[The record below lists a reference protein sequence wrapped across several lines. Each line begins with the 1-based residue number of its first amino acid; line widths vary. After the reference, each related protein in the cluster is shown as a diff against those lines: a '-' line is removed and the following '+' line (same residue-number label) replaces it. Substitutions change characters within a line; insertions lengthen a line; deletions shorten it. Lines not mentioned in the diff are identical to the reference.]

1 MRNKKILIALL
12 GALLVSGCGMKSDN
26 SENDSKSEKSVERV
40 DLEDKEEETVVP
52 EPAFDL
58 DISGKYVHS
67 SGAGGWGDEME
78 MDENGHFQG
87 VFHDSNVDEVF
98 VYEYSGDLTDL
109 KQEGDLK
116 YSATVKNMKREEVD
130 TDSMFPGMS
139 VVEYEESPMFH
150 EGDRITIYLKG
161 YPLSELS
168 DVEKSWIQPIA
179 PLVNATTLEGPF
191 LYNEKEERGSMASI
205 EHDVPMAEF
214 EPTGMDST
222 LQSDLTSGTGTWSTD
237 TIWPPD
243 MVEDDRVVSIHF
255 NPDMSVD
262 LKMRYTKPGTESK
275 GQYVILDENTIQ
287 FKNLIIN
294 GERYND
300 TPIQVWV
307 GKGKD
312 LDPSAEI
319 GYSTLRIE
327 GARNGEKDI
336 LFDPYYLLEK

>member
-1 MRNKKILIALL
+1 MKNKKILIALT
-12 GALLVSGCGMKSDN
+12 GLLFVSGCGMKPDP
-26 SENDSKSEKSVERV
+26 KSEKPAETM
-40 DLEDKEEETVVP
+40 DLAEEPEETIVP
-52 EPAFDL
+52 EPEFDL

-67 SGAGGWGDEME
+67 SGAGGWSDEME
-78 MDENGHFQG
+78 MDESGHFQG
-87 VFHDSNVDEVF
+87 VFHDSDVDEVV
-98 VYEYSGDLTDL
+98 VYGYSGDLTDL

-116 YSATVKNMKREEVD
+116 YSATVKNLKREEVN

-139 VVEYEESPMFH
+139 VAEGEESPMFH
-150 EGDRITIYLKG
+150 EGDRITVYLKG
-161 YPLSELS
+161 YPLAELS
-168 DVEKSWIQPIA
+168 DVQKSWIQSIV

-191 LYNEKEERGSMASI
+191 LYNEKEERGSMAFI
-205 EHDVPMAEF
+205 EYDVPMETF
-214 EPTGMDST
+214 EPIGMDST

-237 TIWPPD
+237 TIWPSD
-243 MVEDDRVVSIHF
+243 MIEDDRVVSIHF

-262 LKMRYTKPGTESK
+262 LKMGYTKPGTESK

-300 TPIQVWV
+300 TPIHVWV

-327 GARNGEKDI
+327 RARNGEKDI
-336 LFDPYYLLEK
+336 LFDSSYLLEQ